1 MVFASSGAD
10 EDVARV
16 VVVVD
21 VNFCVGFDAMRCE
34 TSLARVA
41 VVDEQRRCARV
52 NTGARY
58 RCIVVVVVV
67 DGCIAYRAYRV
78 RRRMKMEMKFHLF
91 FIVALVRDAPS

>member
-1 MVFASSGAD
+1 MVFASSSAD
-10 EDVARV
+10 EDVERV
-16 VVVVD
+16 DVVD

-34 TSLARVA
+34 TSLALA

-78 RRRMKMEMKFHLF
+78 RRRMKMK
-91 FIVALVRDAPS
+91 

>member
-1 MVFASSGAD
+1 VVFASSGAD

-16 VVVVD
+16 VVVVVD
-21 VNFCVGFDAMRCE
+21 VNFCVGFDALRCE

-58 RCIVVVVVV
+58 RCIVAVVVV

-91 FIVALVRDAPS
+91 LLLL

>member
-78 RRRMKMEMKFHLF
+78 RRRMKMK
-91 FIVALVRDAPS
+91 

>member
-21 VNFCVGFDAMRCE
+21 VNFCVGFDALRCE

-58 RCIVVVVVV
+58 RCIVVVVV

>member
-1 MVFASSGAD
+1 MVVFASSGAD

-34 TSLARVA
+34 TSLALVA
-41 VVDEQRRCARV
+41 VVDEKRRCARV

-58 RCIVVVVVV
+58 RCIVVVGGGGGV

-78 RRRMKMEMKFHLF
+78 RRRVK
-91 FIVALVRDAPS
+91 